1 MSSTQP
7 VFIAG
12 QWREAHNPVG
22 HFQAVDPSTGQ
33 ALEGSYPISGKEDVY
48 ETIMAAH
55 QAAEVLSSTS
65 PEQIAAFLEQFA
77 ELIEVNRVALVE
89 IAHRETGLPKE
100 PRLNSN
106 ELPRT
111 SNQLRLGAQAAHEG
125 SWTNPVIDTK
135 RNIRSYHAPLGA
147 PVVVFGPN
155 NFPFAFNAVAGGDFT
170 AALVARN
177 PVIAKANPGHPGTTR
192 LLAELTSQAL
202 QSVGLPAGTFQL
214 LYHFPNELAL
224 ELVSHPL
231 IGATGF
237 TGSRP
242 AGLALKAAADRAGKP
257 IYLEL
262 SSVNP
267 IFILPGALEER
278 LEALANEFAT
288 SCLMGTGQFC
298 TNPGLVVL
306 PGGPQSETFVQRVA
320 ALFQEKAP
328 GVLLNERTSSGLQE
342 SLKALTA
349 HGAELLT
356 GGTPVEGQ
364 GFRFN
369 NTLLRV
375 SGEQFLRESEALQT
389 EVFGPASLFVV
400 VENEQQMVE
409 IARHLEGNLTGAIYS
424 HTGSVDET
432 LYQSLEPVLR
442 QRVGR
447 LLNDKMPTGVE
458 VSPAMQHG
466 GPFPSTGHAGFT
478 SVGIPASISRFTV
491 LQSYDNVRPSR
502 LPHELQDEN
511 PTHAWRVIDGA
522 WTRDAIAAPQHA

>member
-12 QWREAHNPVG
+12 QWREARNPVG
-22 HFQAVDPSTGQ
+22 IFQAVDPSTGQ
-33 ALEGSYPISGKEDVY
+33 ALGESYPISGKEDVY
-48 ETIMAAH
+48 EAITAAH
-55 QAAEVLSSTS
+55 RAAEVLLSSS

-77 ELIEVNRVALVE
+77 ELIETNRVALVE

-100 PRLNSN
+100 PRLNST

-111 SNQLRLGAQAAHEG
+111 SNQLRLGAKAARES
-125 SWTNPVIDTK
+125 SWTSPVIDTK

-192 LLAELTSQAL
+192 LLAELAAQAL
-202 QSVGLPAGTFQL
+202 QNTGLPAGTFQL

-267 IFILPGALEER
+267 IFMLPGALEER
-278 LEALANEFAT
+278 LESLANEFTT
-288 SCLMGTGQFC
+288 SCLTGTGQFC

-306 PGGPQSETFVQRVA
+306 PGGPKSEAFVQRVA
-320 ALFQEKAP
+320 VLFQEKAP
-328 GVLLNERTSSGLQE
+328 GVLLNERTSTGLQAG
-342 SLKALTA
+342 LKTLTA

-356 GGTPVEGQ
+356 GGTPAEGE

-369 NTLLRV
+369 NTLLHV

-389 EVFGPASLFVV
+389 EAFGPASLFVV
-400 VENEQQMVE
+400 AENEQQMVE

-424 HTGSVDET
+424 HTGNNDEDF
-432 LYQSLEPVLR
+432 YQRLEPVLR

-466 GPFPSTGHAGFT
+466 GPFPSTGHASFT
-478 SVGIPASISRFTV
+478 AVGLPASVSRFTV

-502 LPHELQDEN
+502 LPRELQDEN
-511 PTHAWRVIDGA
+511 PTHTWRLVDGA
-522 WTRDAIAAPQHA
+522 WTRDAILAPQHA

>member
-1 MSSTQP
+1 MNSIQP
-7 VFIAG
+7 VLIAG
-12 QWREAHNPVG
+12 EWRQANHPVG
-22 HFQAVDPSTGQ
+22 TFQALNPSTGQ
-33 ALEGSYPISGKEDVY
+33 VLDETYPISGKEDIY
-48 ETIMAAH
+48 AAIESAY
-55 QAAEVLSSTS
+55 QAADTLASTS
-65 PEQIAAFLEQFA
+65 PESIATFLEQFA
-77 ELIEVNRVALVE
+77 DLIEANRVALVDS
-89 IAHRETGLPKE
+89 AHCETGLPKE
-100 PRLNSN
+100 PRLNSV

-111 SNQLRLGAQAAHEG
+111 TKQLRLGAKAARES
-125 SWTNPVIDTK
+125 SWTHPIIDTAS
-135 RNIRSYHAPLGA
+135 NIRSFRAPLSA

-192 LLAELTSQAL
+192 LLAELATQAL
-202 QSVGLPAGTFQL
+202 QSTGLPVDTLQL

-224 ELVSHPL
+224 ELVSHPH

-242 AGLALKAAADRAGKP
+242 AGLALKAAADRVGKP

-278 LEALANEFAT
+278 LDALVAEFVT
-288 SCLMGTGQFC
+288 SCLMGAGQFC
-298 TNPGLVVL
+298 TNPGLIIL
-306 PGGPQSETFVQRVA
+306 PEGPQAEAFVRAVSGQ
-320 ALFQEKAP
+320 FKEKTP
-328 GVLLNERTSSGLQE
+328 GVLLNERVQTGLGE
-342 SLKALTA
+342 SMKALTA

-356 GGTPVEGQ
+356 GGTPVNEA
-364 GFRFN
+364 GFRFA

-389 EVFGPASLFVV
+389 EAFGPSSLLVLAKD
-400 VENEQQMVE
+400 EDQILE
-409 IARHLEGNLTGAIYS
+409 IAHRLEGSLTGAIYS
-424 HTGSVDET
+424 HTGNVDNAFYT
-432 LYQSLEPVLR
+432 RLEHVLR
-442 QRVGR
+442 QHVGR

-478 SVGIPASISRFTV
+478 SVGLPAAIERFTI
-491 LQSYDNVRPSR
+491 LQSYDNVRPHR
-502 LPHELQDEN
+502 LPRELQDAN
-511 PTHAWRVIDGA
+511 PDRIWRVVDGK
-522 WTRDAIAAPQHA
+522 WTRDDVTGA